1 LTNSTGRHPIDGRK
15 ALGQWGEELAAGYL
29 ASQGYKIVERNWR
42 SRAGELDIIAEA
54 EGVLIFVEVR
64 TRRSTARFGTPAESV
79 DARKQRQVREIAQL
93 YLHMTRKHE
102 VRCRFDVVAITSQQ
116 HPDSSPDLR
125 HIPNAF

>member
-1 LTNSTGRHPIDGRK
+1 MTNSTRRPLDGRK
-15 ALGQWGEELAAGYL
+15 ALGQWGEELAADYL
-29 ASQGYKIVERNWR
+29 VSQGCKIVERNWR
-42 SRAGELDIIAEA
+42 SRAGEIDIIAEA

-64 TRRSTARFGTPAESV
+64 TRRTTARFGTPAESV

-102 VRCRFDVVAITSQQ
+102 VRCRFDVVAITSPQQ
-116 HPDSSPDLR
+116 PGGSPDIH